1 MSKKSLR
8 NLLLSFVLVSVFSLV
23 VALGVRAATEG
34 TVTATVTAQHVSI
47 TISDGTV
54 AFGTVSSGSY
64 GDTTDD
70 GVDNT
75 QTATNNGSV
84 SEDFTIKADDT
95 TNWTLESSAGTNQY
109 TLDHCISNC
118 DDSPSWNAISTDYGT
133 LASGIAA
140 SNSQDFDL
148 RVGTPTSTT
157 YGEQTITVT
166 VLAAAS

>member
-1 MSKKSLR
+1 MSKKSLKL
-8 NLLLSFVLVSVFSLV
+8 LLLSFVLVSIFSLV
-23 VALGVRAATEG
+23 VVLGVKAADEG

-47 TISDGTV
+47 TVSDGSV
-54 AFGTVSSGSY
+54 AFGTVNSGSY

-70 GVDNT
+70 GVDNS
-75 QTATNNGSV
+75 QTATNTGSV
-84 SEDFTIKADDT
+84 TEDFTIKADDT
-95 TNWTLESSAGTNQY
+95 ANWTLESSAGTNQY
-109 TLDHCISNC
+109 TLDHCTSSC
-118 DDSPSWNAISTDYGT
+118 DDSPSWSAISTDYGA
-133 LASGIAA
+133 LASSITA